1 MLRTLAV
8 LLLSAGVVQAQV
20 TTRPPGASGAPAF
33 TGGTITTPILGPSG
47 CTAPP
52 ISFSSDGNA
61 GLCLA
66 ATNDVKLQSSA
77 TGDRASLELAENT
90 GNIELRQYGTS
101 GTVFSGLAITATQLA
116 VVASNVSRFNVTS
129 TAATSTVPFIAANGT
144 AAAPSFTFSGGTN
157 VGLYFNGLGQTG
169 VASSGVP
176 VMSLGVA
183 MKVRSDATFNW
194 ISTTGDVAAAAA
206 DTGLARVSANRITA
220 TNGATAFG
228 GSICSYY
235 SAGINLCLD
244 STNSNPRLISSGS
257 HWFVTGGSAQDAFL
271 SSSTH
276 NLSITAAGQFAFS
289 SGTNAETAPDT
300 GLARSAAAVTRATD
314 GSAGLGYSIFGQAV
328 EANAATKAPTIVES
342 GELYT
347 NTGDA
352 DGSIINLPDDPTIGT
367 QFRVALTVAQTVTIN
382 AATGESIQDAGTNA
396 ASRAASAI
404 GDTIHLI
411 AVTGGS
417 GAVWMVVSKTGTW
430 T

>member
-1 MLRTLAV
+1 
-8 LLLSAGVVQAQV
+8 
-20 TTRPPGASGAPAF
+20 
-33 TGGTITTPILGPSG
+33 
-47 CTAPP
+47 
-52 ISFSSDGNA
+52 
-61 GLCLA
+61 
-66 ATNDVKLQSSA
+66 
-77 TGDRASLELAENT
+77 
-90 GNIELRQYGTS
+90 
-101 GTVFSGLAITATQLA
+101 
-116 VVASNVSRFNVTS
+116 
-129 TAATSTVPFIAANGT
+129 
-144 AAAPSFTFSGGTN
+144 
-157 VGLYFNGLGQTG
+157 
-169 VASSGVP
+169 
-176 VMSLGVA
+176 
-183 MKVRSDATFNW
+183 
-194 ISTTGDVAAAAA
+194 
-206 DTGLARVSANRITA
+206 
-220 TNGATAFG
+220 
-228 GSICSYY
+228 
-235 SAGINLCLD
+235 LD